1 MARERKSDAGA
12 TARPSR
18 RTAMQTAAGAL
29 AAGAAATLS
38 AKPAAAQSAGGD
50 TDPELSRLQSARRI
64 LLKGGIVLSGD
75 AHVGDFAAADILI
88 EDGTVRAVRPGIA
101 ADDAALVDAGNCI
114 VIPGFVDTHSHSY
127 QGLLRD
133 TLPNGIVDPD
143 YNRDIQNNIT
153 FHYEPADAYA
163 GMLATALALLDM
175 GTTTVVDLSQVN
187 HSPEHSDALIG
198 ALHEAGIRA
207 VFGYSRGA
215 GPRAQYPQDVERL
228 RRRYFGSSD
237 QLLTLAL
244 GASLEPKLWEFARQH
259 GLRAIV
265 HIRLNSEPL
274 LALGRGR
281 ADLIRPGDEFIHCT
295 HLNEAAWRLIKES
308 GGFTS
313 HSPHVEMA
321 MAHGMPSIQDALDHG
336 LRPSLSCD
344 HAATVGQDM
353 FGMMRTTFYLQRL
366 FVLQRRRNGEQNTP
380 PLLTCRDVLE
390 FATLAGARCAALDGK
405 VGTLTPGKQ
414 ADIVLLRADRLN
426 VWPLN
431 NAPSA
436 VVNIMNPG
444 HVDAVFVHGKV
455 KKWRGRLVGVDAARV
470 RRLTAQARDAVLQR
484 SGFKIDLVG

>member
-1 MARERKSDAGA
+1 MARKQKVDSV
-12 TARPSR
+12 RPSR
-18 RTAMQTAAGAL
+18 RGIMQAAAVAL
-29 AAGAAATLS
+29 AGGTTATLS
-38 AKPAAAQSAGGD
+38 SLPATAQSANA
-50 TDPELSRLQSARRI
+50 DPELSRLQSARRI
-64 LLKGGIVLSGD
+64 LLKGGIVLSVD
-75 AHVGDFAAADILI
+75 PRVGDFAAADILI
-88 EDGTVRAVRPGIA
+88 EDGTIREVRPGIA
-101 ADDAALVDAGNCI
+101 ADDAAVVDAGNRI

-163 GMLATALALLDM
+163 GMLATTLALLDM
-175 GTTTVVDLSQVN
+175 GTTTVVDLSQAN
-187 HSPEHSDALIG
+187 HSPEHSDALIQ
-198 ALHEAGIRA
+198 ALHETGMRA

-228 RRRYFGSSD
+228 RRTYFSSAD

-244 GASLEPKLWEFARQH
+244 GVSLDPKMWQFARQQD
-259 GLRAIV
+259 LRAIV
-265 HIRLNSEPL
+265 HIRLNPEPL
-274 LALGRGR
+274 LALGR
-281 ADLIRPGDEFIHCT
+281 ANLIRPGDEFIHCT
-295 HLNEAAWRLIKES
+295 HLNDAAWRLIKES

-321 MAHGMPSIQDALDHG
+321 MAHGMPAIQDALDHG
-336 LRPSLSCD
+336 LRPSLSSD

-353 FGMMRTTFYLQRL
+353 FGMMRTTFYVQRL

-390 FATLAGARCAALDGK
+390 FATLAGARCTALDGK
-405 VGTLTPGKQ
+405 VGTLTPGKA
-414 ADIVLLRADRLN
+414 ADIVLLRADDLN

-444 HVDAVFVHGKV
+444 HVDAVFVGGKV

-470 RRLTAQARDAVLQR
+470 RRLIGEARDAVLQR
-484 SGFKIDLVG
+484 SGFKIDVVG

>member
-1 MARERKSDAGA
+1 MARERKGDAGA
-12 TARPSR
+12 GARLSR
-18 RTAMQTAAGAL
+18 RSVMQTAAGAL
-29 AAGAAATLS
+29 ASGATATSSAA
-38 AKPAAAQSAGGD
+38 PAAAQSARGNAD
-50 TDPELSRLQSARRI
+50 AELSRLQSARRI

-75 AHVGDFAAADILI
+75 PRVGDFAAADILI
-88 EDGTVRAVRPGIA
+88 EDGTIREVRPGIA
-101 ADDAALVDAGNCI
+101 ADDAAVVDAGNRI

-153 FHYEPADAYA
+153 LHYEPADAYA
-163 GMLATALALLDM
+163 GMLATTLALLDM
-175 GTTTVVDLSQVN
+175 GTTTVVDLSQAN
-187 HSPEHSDALIG
+187 HSPEHSDALIA
-198 ALHEAGIRA
+198 ALHESGIRA
-207 VFGYSRGA
+207 AFGYSRGA
-215 GPRAQYPQDVERL
+215 GPHAQYPQDVERL
-228 RRRYFGSSD
+228 RQKYFSSSD

-244 GASLEPKLWEFARQH
+244 GVSLEPKLWEFARQH

-265 HIRLNSEPL
+265 HIRFNSEAL
-274 LALGRGR
+274 LALGR
-281 ADLIRPGDEFIHCT
+281 ANLIRPGDEFIHCT
-295 HLNEAAWRLIKES
+295 HLNEAAWQLIKNS
-308 GGFTS
+308 GGHTS

-321 MAHGMPSIQDALDHG
+321 MGHGMPSIQDALDHG

-405 VGTLTPGKQ
+405 IGTLTPGKA
-414 ADIVLLRADRLN
+414 ADIVLLAADRLD

-444 HVDAVFVHGKV
+444 HVDAVFVAGKV

-470 RRLTAQARDAVLQR
+470 RRLTGQARDAVLQR
-484 SGFKIDLVG
+484 SGFNIDLVG

>member
-1 MARERKSDAGA
+1 MSVTRA
-12 TARPSR
+12 TAQN
-18 RTAMQTAAGAL
+18 ADGNA
-29 AAGAAATLS
+29 
-38 AKPAAAQSAGGD
+38 
-50 TDPELSRLQSARRI
+50 DPELSRLQSAHRI
-64 LLKGGIVLSGD
+64 LLRGGIVLSGD
-75 AHVGDFAAADILI
+75 PQVGDFAAADILI
-88 EDGTVRAVRPGIA
+88 EGGTIRAVRPGITV
-101 ADDAALVDAGNCI
+101 DDAAIIDAGNRI

-163 GMLATALALLDM
+163 GMLATTLAMLDM
-175 GTTTVVDLSQVN
+175 GTTTVVDVSQAN
-187 HSPEHSDALIG
+187 HSPEHSDALIQ
-198 ALHEAGIRA
+198 ALQEAGIRA

-215 GPRAQYPQDVERL
+215 GAKAQYPQDVERL
-228 RRRYFGSSD
+228 RRLYFSSSN

-244 GASLEPKLWEFARQH
+244 GVPLEPNLWQFARRH

-274 LALGRGR
+274 LALGRAR
-281 ADLIRPGDEFIHCT
+281 LIRPGDEFIHCT
-295 HLNEAAWRLIKES
+295 HLNEAAWRLIGDS

-366 FVLQRRRNGEQNTP
+366 FVLQRRRNGELNTP

-390 FATLAGARCAALDGK
+390 FPTLAGARCAALDGK
-405 VGTLTPGKQ
+405 IGTLTPGKQ

-436 VVNIMNPG
+436 VANIMNAG
-444 HVDAVFVHGKV
+444 HVDAVFVGGKV
-455 KKWRGRLVGVDAARV
+455 KKWRGRLVGVDVART
-470 RRLTAQARDAVLQR
+470 RRLTAQARDAVLHR
-484 SGFKIDLVG
+484 SGFKIDLVV

>member
-1 MARERKSDAGA
+1 MARKQKDNTAAGV
-12 TARPSR
+12 RPSR
-18 RTAMQTAAGAL
+18 RRIVQAAAVAL
-29 AAGAAATLS
+29 ASGTTATLS
-38 AKPAAAQSAGGD
+38 SLPTAAQGTGSNA
-50 TDPELSRLQSARRI
+50 DPELSRLQGARRI
-64 LLKGGIVLSGD
+64 LLKGGIVLSVD
-75 AHVGDFAAADILI
+75 PRVGDFAVADILI
-88 EDGTVRAVRPGIA
+88 EDGTIRAVRPGLA
-101 ADDAALVDAGNCI
+101 ADDAAVVDAGNRI

-153 FHYEPADAYA
+153 LHYEPADAFA
-163 GMLATALALLDM
+163 GMLATTLALLDM
-175 GTTTVVDLSQVN
+175 GTTTMVDLSQAN
-187 HSPEHSDALIG
+187 HSPEHSDALIQ
-198 ALHEAGIRA
+198 ALHETGIRA

-215 GPRAQYPQDVERL
+215 GPRAQYPHDVERL
-228 RRRYFGSSD
+228 RRTYFSSAD
-237 QLLTLAL
+237 QLSTLAL
-244 GASLEPKLWEFARQH
+244 GVSLDPKMWQFARQQ

-265 HIRLNSEPL
+265 HIRLNPEPL
-274 LALGRGR
+274 LALGRAG
-281 ADLIRPGDEFIHCT
+281 LLRPGDEFIHCT
-295 HLNEAAWRLIKES
+295 HLDDAAWRLIKAS

-321 MAHGMPSIQDALDHG
+321 MAHGMPAIQDALDHG
-336 LRPSLSCD
+336 LRPSLSSD

-353 FGMMRTTFYLQRL
+353 FGMMRTAFYVQRL

-405 VGTLTPGKQ
+405 VGSLTPGKQ
-414 ADIVLLRADRLN
+414 ADIALLRADDLN

-444 HVDAVFVHGKV
+444 HVDAVFVGGKV

-470 RRLTAQARDAVLQR
+470 RRLTGEARDAVLQR
-484 SGFKIDLVG
+484 AGFKIDVVG

>member
-1 MARERKSDAGA
+1 MARERKNAQGA
-12 TARPSR
+12 VVRPSR
-18 RTAMQTAAGAL
+18 RSVVQAATAAL
-29 AAGAAATLS
+29 ASGSAATTLTS
-38 AKPAAAQSAGGD
+38 GPAAAQGAVD
-50 TDPELSRLQSARRI
+50 DADQELSRLQSARRI
-64 LLKGGIVLSGD
+64 LLKGGIVLSVD
-75 AHVGDFAAADILI
+75 PRVGDFAAADILI
-88 EDGTVRAVRPGIA
+88 EDGTIRAVRPGIA
-101 ADDAALVDAGNCI
+101 ADDAAVVDAGNRI

-163 GMLATALALLDM
+163 GMLATTLALLDM
-175 GTTTVVDLSQVN
+175 GTTTVVDLSQAN
-187 HSPEHSDALIG
+187 HSPEHSDALIQ
-198 ALHEAGIRA
+198 ALHETGIRA

-228 RRRYFGSSD
+228 RRSYFNSSD

-244 GASLEPKLWEFARQH
+244 GVSLDPKLWEFARQQS
-259 GLRAIV
+259 LRAIV

-274 LALGRGR
+274 LALGRAG
-281 ADLIRPGDEFIHCT
+281 LIRPGDEFIHCT
-295 HLNEAAWRLIKES
+295 HLNEAAWRLIKET

-321 MAHGMPSIQDALDHG
+321 MAHGMPSLQDALDRN
-336 LRPSLSCD
+336 LRPSLSSD

-353 FGMMRTTFYLQRL
+353 FGMMRTSFYLQRL
-366 FVLQRRRNGEQNTP
+366 FVLQRRRNGERNTP

-405 VGTLTPGKQ
+405 VGSLTPGKQ
-414 ADIVLLRADRLN
+414 ADIVLLRADDLN

-436 VVNIMNPG
+436 VVNIMNAG
-444 HVDAVFVHGKV
+444 HVDAVFVRGKV

-470 RRLTAQARDAVLQR
+470 RRLTGEARDAVLRR

>member
-1 MARERKSDAGA
+1 MARERKGETAA

-18 RTAMQTAAGAL
+18 RRLVQTAAIAL
-29 AAGAAATLS
+29 TSGAAAMLGS
-38 AKPAAAQSAGGD
+38 EPAAAQGAAGNA
-50 TDPELSRLQSARRI
+50 DPELIRLQSARRI

-75 AHVGDFAAADILI
+75 PRVGDFAAADILI
-88 EDGTVRAVRPGIA
+88 EDGAIREVRPGIA
-101 ADDAALVDAGNCI
+101 ADDAAVVDAGHRI
-114 VIPGFVDTHSHSY
+114 VIAGFVDTHSHSY

-175 GTTTVVDLSQVN
+175 GTTTIVDLSQAN

-198 ALHEAGIRA
+198 ALHEAGLRA

-215 GPRAQYPQDVERL
+215 GPRAQYPQDVDRL
-228 RRRYFGSSD
+228 RRRYFSSSD

-244 GASLEPKLWEFARQH
+244 GVSLEPKMWEFARQQ

-265 HIRLNSEPL
+265 HIRLNPEPL
-274 LALGRGR
+274 LALGRAG
-281 ADLIRPGDEFIHCT
+281 LIRPGDEFIHCT
-295 HLNEAAWRLIKES
+295 DLNEAAWRLIKES

-336 LRPSLSCD
+336 LRPSLSSD

-405 VGTLTPGKQ
+405 VGTLTPGKA

-444 HVDAVFVHGKV
+444 HVEAVFVSGKV
-455 KKWRGRLVGVDAARV
+455 KKWRGRLVGVDADRV
-470 RRLTAQARDAVLQR
+470 RRLTAAARDAVLAR
-484 SGFKIDLVG
+484 SGFRLDPVG

>member
-1 MARERKSDAGA
+1 MARERKGDAGA
-12 TARPSR
+12 GARLSR
-18 RTAMQTAAGAL
+18 RSVMQTAAGAL
-29 AAGAAATLS
+29 ASGVTATVSAA
-38 AKPAAAQSAGGD
+38 PAAAQSARGNAD
-50 TDPELSRLQSARRI
+50 AELSRLQSARRI

-75 AHVGDFAAADILI
+75 PRVGDFAAADILI
-88 EDGTVRAVRPGIA
+88 EDGTIREVRPGIA
-101 ADDAALVDAGNCI
+101 ADDAAVVDAGNRI

-153 FHYEPADAYA
+153 LHYEPADAYA
-163 GMLATALALLDM
+163 GMLATTLALLDM
-175 GTTTVVDLSQVN
+175 GTTTVVDLSQAN
-187 HSPEHSDALIG
+187 HSPEHSDALIA
-198 ALHEAGIRA
+198 ALHESGIRA

-215 GPRAQYPQDVERL
+215 GPHAQYPQDVERL
-228 RRRYFGSSD
+228 RQKYFSSSD

-244 GASLEPKLWEFARQH
+244 GVSLEPKLWEFARQH

-265 HIRLNSEPL
+265 HIRFNSEAL
-274 LALGRGR
+274 LALGR
-281 ADLIRPGDEFIHCT
+281 ANLIRPGDEFIHCT
-295 HLNEAAWRLIKES
+295 HLNEAAWQLIKNS
-308 GGFTS
+308 GGHTS

-321 MAHGMPSIQDALDHG
+321 MGHGMPSIQDALDHG

-390 FATLAGARCAALDGK
+390 FATLDGARCAALDGK
-405 VGTLTPGKQ
+405 IGTLTPGKA
-414 ADIVLLRADRLN
+414 ADIALLAADRLN

-436 VVNIMNPG
+436 VANIMNPG
-444 HVDAVFVHGKV
+444 HVDAVFVAGKV

-470 RRLTAQARDAVLQR
+470 RRLTGQARDAVLQR

>member
-1 MARERKSDAGA
+1 MARERKDHAGA
-12 TARPSR
+12 GARPSR
-18 RTAMQTAAGAL
+18 RTVVQTAAGAL
-29 AAGAAATLS
+29 ACGAAATLR
-38 AKPAAAQSAGGD
+38 AAPAAAQSIRGD
-50 TDPELSRLQSARRI
+50 ADPELSRLQSARRI

-75 AHVGDFAAADILI
+75 PQVGDFAAADILI
-88 EDGTVRAVRPGIA
+88 EDGTIRAVRPGIA
-101 ADDAALVDAGNCI
+101 AADAALVDAGNRI

-133 TLPNGIVDPD
+133 TLPNGVVDPD

-153 FHYEPADAYA
+153 LHYEPADAYA
-163 GMLATALALLDM
+163 GMLATTLALLDM
-175 GTTTVVDLSQVN
+175 GTTTVVDVSQAN

-228 RRRYFGSSD
+228 RLRYFSSAD

-244 GASLEPKLWEFARQH
+244 GVSLDPKLWAFARRQD
-259 GLRAIV
+259 LRAIV

-274 LALGRGR
+274 LALGH
-281 ADLIRPGDEFIHCT
+281 ASLLRPGDEFIHCT
-295 HLNEAAWRLIKES
+295 HLNEAAWQLIKQS

-405 VGTLTPGKQ
+405 IGTLTPGKA
-414 ADIVLLRADRLN
+414 ADIVLLAADRLN

-436 VVNIMNPG
+436 VANIMNPG
-444 HVDAVFVHGKV
+444 HVEAVFVAGKV
-455 KKWRGRLVGVDAARV
+455 KKWRGRLVGVDAARM
-470 RRLTAQARDAVLQR
+470 RRLTGQARDAVLER
-484 SGFKIDLVG
+484 AGFKIDLVG

>member
-1 MARERKSDAGA
+1 MIDIGRRKIV
-12 TARPSR
+12 TAL
-18 RTAMQTAAGAL
+18 G
-29 AAGAAATLS
+29 GAAA
-38 AKPAAAQSAGGD
+38 AWPVAAFSQGERAGD
-50 TDPELSRLQSARRI
+50 ADPELARVQTARRI
-64 LLKGGIVLSGD
+64 LLKGGVILTVD
-75 AHVGDFAAADILI
+75 PQIGDFASGDILI
-88 EDGTVRAVRPGIA
+88 EDGKIRDVRPDIA
-101 ADDAALVDAGNCI
+101 LSDDAAAVIDASRTI

-163 GMLATALALLDM
+163 GMLATTLALLDM
-175 GTTTVVDLSQVN
+175 GTTTVVDLSQAN
-187 HSPEHSDALIG
+187 HSPEHSDALIQ
-198 ALHEAGIRA
+198 ALHETGIRA

-228 RRRYFGSSD
+228 RRTYFSSAD

-244 GASLEPKLWEFARQH
+244 GVSLDPKMWQFARQQD
-259 GLRAIV
+259 LRAIV
-265 HIRLNSEPL
+265 HIRLNPEPL
-274 LALGRGR
+274 LALGR
-281 ADLIRPGDEFIHCT
+281 ANLIRPGDEFIHCT
-295 HLNEAAWRLIKES
+295 HLNDAAWRLIKES

-321 MAHGMPSIQDALDHG
+321 MAHGMPAIQDALDHG
-336 LRPSLSCD
+336 LRPSLSSD

-353 FGMMRTTFYLQRL
+353 FGMMRTTFYVQRL

-405 VGTLTPGKQ
+405 VGTLTPGKA
-414 ADIVLLRADRLN
+414 ADIVLLRADDLN

-444 HVDAVFVHGKV
+444 HVDAVFVGGKV
-455 KKWRGRLVGVDAARV
+455 KKWRGRLVGVDPARV
-470 RRLTAQARDAVLQR
+470 RRLTGEARDAVLQR
-484 SGFKIDLVG
+484 AGFKIDLVG